1 MGDATLARK
10 QSTVGGSSIGG
21 GTRGDDLDRR
31 SIGQSIAPS
40 VGQSSAGTALSDAS
54 KGEPPFVDPVS
65 KVQRLQRAR
74 LHGRF
79 ARESRVQRRWEELKA
94 MASTMTQQQ
103 QLAQKGR

>member
-1 MGDATLARK
+1 M
-10 QSTVGGSSIGG
+10 
-21 GTRGDDLDRR
+21 
-31 SIGQSIAPS
+31 
-40 VGQSSAGTALSDAS
+40 
-54 KGEPPFVDPVS
+54 DPIS

-94 MASTMTQQQ
+94 MAANMTQQQ